1 MTTARTR
8 LTRWI
13 VPLVL
18 VVAAIGLVTFSVR
31 TQDAASSLQSQ
42 AADRSVMVQEV
53 ARRATQPVR
62 DLIGWFGDLQSARQ
76 ERDQLAAENAVL
88 RASLATAVANQQDS
102 EELRGLLNY
111 VRSPAFPAIASYT
124 PRGAQVVARS
134 PALSSSTVIVDAGSL
149 AGVQVGDPVLAGVAQ
164 VADVGGAALIGRI
177 DRVTSLTATVALL
190 SNANVAVGAA
200 VAGRRGADGILQPSA
215 ADPSVLVLGF
225 VRGSSVVRPGDRV
238 ITSGFLDPSGRLG
251 SAYPRGLAIGVVSEA
266 RQSDAN
272 AYKSVLVVPWVDLG
286 SFANVL
292 ILTSPGGGS

>member
-1 MTTARTR
+1 
-8 LTRWI
+8 
-13 VPLVL
+13 
-18 VVAAIGLVTFSVR
+18 
-31 TQDAASSLQSQ
+31 
-42 AADRSVMVQEV
+42 V
-53 ARRATQPVR
+53 ARRTTQPVR
-62 DLIGWFGDLQSARQ
+62 DLIGWFGDLRSAQQ

-88 RASLATAVANQQDS
+88 RASLATAGANQQDS

-111 VRSPAFPAIASYT
+111 VRSPAFPTISSYT

-134 PALSSSTVIVDAGSL
+134 PALSSSTVIVDAGLL

-177 DRVTSLTATVALL
+177 DRVTSQTATVALL

>member
-1 MTTARTR
+1 MITARTR

-53 ARRATQPVR
+53 ARRTTQPVR
-62 DLIGWFGDLQSARQ
+62 DLIGWFGDLRSAQQ

-88 RASLATAVANQQDS
+88 RASLATAEANQQDS

-111 VRSPAFPAIASYT
+111 VRSPAFPAIANYT
-124 PRGAQVVARS
+124 PRVAQVVARS

>member
-13 VPLVL
+13 VPLLL

-62 DLIGWFGDLQSARQ
+62 DLIGWFADLRSAQQ

-88 RASLATAVANQQDS
+88 RASLATAEANQQDS

-111 VRSPAFPAIASYT
+111 VRSPAFPAIANYT